1 MGSLDIR
8 AEINYIRDL
17 TSQAKIGYVGH
28 SEGTIQMFYAL
39 AKD

>member
-8 AEINYIRDL
+8 AEIQYIL
-17 TSQAKIGYVGH
+17 KVTGKAKIGYVGH

-39 AKD
+39 AQD